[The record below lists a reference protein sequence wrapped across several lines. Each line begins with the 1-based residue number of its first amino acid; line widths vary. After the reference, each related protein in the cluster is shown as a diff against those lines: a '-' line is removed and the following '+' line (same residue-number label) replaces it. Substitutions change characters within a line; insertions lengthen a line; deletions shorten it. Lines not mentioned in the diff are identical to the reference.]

1 MIFFKKLYLKRY
13 ASSSKVKV
21 SSTAVIEEVNEKIGR
36 DNLGAQASIY
46 RFLYR
51 IFASS
56 WSSITVFY
64 HF

>member
-36 DNLGAQASIY
+36 DNLGAQAY
-46 RFLYR
+46 L
-51 IFASS
+51 
-56 WSSITVFY
+56 
-64 HF
+64 